1 MAVAT
6 RAFAKRTR
14 PSDRIRKKPDTDPPE
29 EGDADYGMRE
39 HRFRFF
45 SELAL
50 TDPDGWMQVFPLG
63 KYTYSDIGE
72 IEITAERCANFVRNF
87 DDNARG
93 HAIPVNREHVAELG
107 AVGWF
112 KELAQR
118 DDGVWAKVEWNDDG
132 QELIKKQAFKFVS
145 PEFYDE
151 YSDPK
156 TGKVIKDLLVGCAI
170 TNYPR
175 FYDMTPVAANER
187 VAAAMKQAAESF
199 EERIEAVRDALQ
211 SLYGWDIWVD
221 DEGTFDDYVV
231 VHWMDAYWSFP
242 YTVAADGDVSLGIP
256 TEVERTFTPATAAS
270 ERKAKKSRL
279 PKEETMATV
288 PTTGPAPAA
297 VPAPTTP
304 PAAVTASEGVMI
316 SASELTTLREQAAQ
330 GATAMAEAKRANAS
344 LRLMAANEVIEAS
357 KRAGRITPAE
367 EDFWRSDL
375 IAASDERFE
384 AVKKYLGDKPQVV
397 TLGAVGTGAEAEID
411 ESKRIDAAARKY
423 MSEHKDASYREAL
436 ISVTKE
442 GK

>member
-6 RAFAKRTR
+6 RSFAKRTR

-29 EGDADYGMRE
+29 EGDADYGMNE

-93 HAIPVNREHVAELG
+93 HAIPVNREHIAELG

-118 DDGVWAKVEWNDDG
+118 DDGVWAKVDWNTDG

-151 YSDPK
+151 YNDPK
-156 TGKVIKDLLVGCAI
+156 TGETYKDLLVGCAI

-199 EERIEAVRDALQ
+199 EQRLEAVGEALRT
-211 SLYGWDIWVD
+211 LYGWDMWP
-221 DEGTFDDYVV
+221 EETFEDHVIV
-231 VHWMDAYWSFP
+231 RWMDAWWSFP
-242 YTVAADGDVSLGIP
+242 YTVAADGDVSLSIP
-256 TEVERTFTPATAAS
+256 TEVERTFTPATAMG
-270 ERKAKKSRL
+270 ERKARESRL
-279 PKEETMATV
+279 PKEETMADQIKPGTEDG
-288 PTTGPAPAA
+288 TSTA
-297 VPAPTTP
+297 TTP
-304 PAAVTASEGVMI
+304 PAAVAASEGVMI
-316 SASELTTLREQAAQ
+316 SASEITTLREQAAQ

-367 EDFWRSDL
+367 EAFWRSDL
-375 IAASDERFE
+375 IAANDERFE
-384 AVKKYLGDKPQVV
+384 VVKKYLGEKPPVV

-436 ISVTKE
+436 LVVSKE
-442 GK
+442 GVGA